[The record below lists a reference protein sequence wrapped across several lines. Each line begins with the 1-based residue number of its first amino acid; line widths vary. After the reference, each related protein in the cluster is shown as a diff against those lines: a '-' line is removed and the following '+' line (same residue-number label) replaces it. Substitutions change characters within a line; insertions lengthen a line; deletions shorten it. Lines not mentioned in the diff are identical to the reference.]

1 MARVITDAQRQEWAR
16 MDVTREFLA
25 NLHASRQETM
35 QAWAREGYV
44 QETGEGTL
52 MANAKAL
59 GGIDCLNKLIEQL
72 EELLIDEEVFA

>member
-1 MARVITDAQRQEWAR
+1 

-35 QAWAREGYV
+35 EVWAREGYTADSS
-44 QETGEGTL
+44 ERTL

-72 EELLIDEEVFA
+72 EDLLVDDAAGVERVGE